1 MPRPGVRSGWT
12 GTRAGR
18 SAGRGG
24 ARRVWCAALLCAG
37 LTALSACS
45 DEGEPAGAAESAAS
59 TGTPSAPQPT
69 PTPSSSPPS
78 ASPSASVSLSP
89 RAAVTGWFTSG
100 GEDQLVDVM
109 GVAADVQ
116 ARHERDALIID
127 FTGLFDTVHA
137 AQKYAPIPDRATQTA
152 WKTAL
157 QHLSSGAG
165 DVYNASAL
173 GRGTEDDPKSR
184 EQIDHGWKEFGE
196 GVKGLKALQTRLH
209 RQFGLD
215 LRTDPWADPT

>member
-1 MPRPGVRSGWT
+1 MPRAGARSGRA
-12 GTRAGR
+12 GTRTGRTAGP
-18 SAGRGG
+18 GG

-37 LTALSACS
+37 LAVLSACS
-45 DEGEPAGAAESAAS
+45 DEDEPAGAAESATSA
-59 TGTPSAPQPT
+59 GTPSAPQPT
-69 PTPSSSPPS
+69 PTPSSAPPS
-78 ASPSASVSLSP
+78 ASASVSLSP

-100 GEDQLVDVM
+100 GEDRLVDVM

-116 ARHERDALIID
+116 ARHEREALIID
-127 FTGLFDTVHA
+127 FTRFFETVHA

-157 QHLSSGAG
+157 QHLNNGAG
-165 DVYNASAL
+165 DVYDASAL

-196 GVKGLKALQTRLH
+196 GVKGLKTLQTRLH
-209 RQFGLD
+209 RAFGLD
-215 LRTDPWADPT
+215 LRTDPWATAS